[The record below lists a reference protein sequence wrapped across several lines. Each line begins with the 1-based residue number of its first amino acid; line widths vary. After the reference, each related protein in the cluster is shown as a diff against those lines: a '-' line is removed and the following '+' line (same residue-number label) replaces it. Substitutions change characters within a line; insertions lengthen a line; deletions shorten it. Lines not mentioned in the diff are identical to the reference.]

1 MEEDAEEGISLLNF
15 KTLEIK
21 RELLKLAE
29 KIVTYKKK
37 KRNQYRIRLFKSNTS
52 SKNILE

>member
-29 KIVTYKKK
+29 KKVTYKKK
-37 KRNQYRIRLFKSNTS
+37 KKS
-52 SKNILE
+52 IQD